1 MVRKKIDSRYFLSRR
16 SQTFF
21 ISPQVIDKT
30 MLGTE
35 LSVEIDTGAEIETIL
50 RDLESKGLCVGL
62 GKRPLDRPQNIPET
76 PSRVEG
82 AP

>member
-1 MVRKKIDSRYFLSRR
+1 VKTKIDSRYFLSRR
-16 SQTFF
+16 AQAFI

-30 MLGTE
+30 MLGVE
-35 LSVEIDTGAEIETIL
+35 LSVRWMRVPKIETIL
-50 RDLESKGLCVGL
+50 RDLESKGLSVAL
-62 GKRPLDRPQNIPET
+62 GKRSLDQPQNIPEK